1 MHAATAPDKLSHAPP
16 VYKSSE
22 QITLVIIRSGSP
34 GREHVACAR
43 MVNNIILGVSSA
55 SKAISKNNK
64 KNGGGDVDDVLKF
77 LKEILPTSSSDDLA
91 VLQQAIYYI
100 HDLRG
105 VLSSGDKTAAKSESG
120 SRVAME
126 TQRSSV
132 F

>member
-1 MHAATAPDKLSHAPP
+1 MG
-16 VYKSSE
+16 
-22 QITLVIIRSGSP
+22 IRSGSP

-91 VLQQAIYYI
+91 VLHQAIYYI